1 MSIAL
6 LRINTHQLTN
16 VIYAPLKTGR
26 KKRSYFMKK
35 SFTLYFDGEIEKD
48 YAQHDKRST
57 TLLFFLVNM
66 NVTFYVI
73 NYHRKKKKSNNN
85 TFGKKRIYLIKII
98 QFNIHLKQELNHK
111 IYLRSN
117 KH

>member
-73 NYHRKKKKSNNN
+73 NYHRKKKKV
-85 TFGKKRIYLIKII
+85 II
-98 QFNIHLKQELNHK
+98 IHLGKREF
-111 IYLRSN
+111 I
-117 KH
+117 